1 MPHVLAGGKQQRD
14 GDQQHRRTSGR
25 SWRPQFGDPSFG
37 DPSPAL
43 LSLLTCINVRRFARG
58 GLDLTAAEAR
68 RVLQFSLVV
77 VSAVASEEDP
87 VSLVSDLSEVARQ
100 GIGSERKA

>member
-1 MPHVLAGGKQQRD
+1 M
-14 GDQQHRRTSGR
+14 
-25 SWRPQFGDPSFG
+25 
-37 DPSPAL
+37 